1 MEKVKS
7 FAILILAVSL
17 ISSYFMIYQLL
28 DTNSQLLDTNSQLL
42 DTNSQLLD
50 TNSQLLDTNS
60 KLQNKVY
67 DLDSVIRVHEIINRT
82 GKNGG

>member
-42 DTNSQLLD
+42 DTNS
-50 TNSQLLDTNS
+50 N
-60 KLQNKVY
+60 LQNKVY
-67 DLDSVIRVHEIINRT
+67 DLESVIRVHEIINRT

>member
-28 DTNSQLLDTNSQLL
+28 DTNSQLLDTNSK
-42 DTNSQLLD
+42 
-50 TNSQLLDTNS
+50 LLDTNS

-67 DLDSVIRVHEIINRT
+67 DLESVIRVHEIINKT

>member
-17 ISSYFMIYQLL
+17 VSSYFMIYQLL
-28 DTNSQLLDTNSQLL
+28 DS
-42 DTNSQLLD
+42 
-50 TNSQLLDTNS
+50 NS

-67 DLDSVIRVHEIINRT
+67 DLESVIRVHEIINRT

>member
-28 DTNSQLLDTNSQLL
+28 DTNSQLLDTN
-42 DTNSQLLD
+42 N
-50 TNSQLLDTNS
+50 

-67 DLDSVIRVHEIINRT
+67 DLESVIRVHEIINRT

>member
-42 DTNSQLLD
+42 DTNS
-50 TNSQLLDTNS
+50 

-67 DLDSVIRVHEIINRT
+67 DLESVIRVHEIINRT

>member
-1 MEKVKS
+1 MEKVKT

-17 ISSYFMIYQLL
+17 VSSYFMIY
-28 DTNSQLLDTNSQLL
+28 
-42 DTNSQLLD
+42 
-50 TNSQLLDTNS
+50 QLLDTNS

-67 DLDSVIRVHEIINRT
+67 DLESVIRVHEIIKQT

>member
-17 ISSYFMIYQLL
+17 ISSYFMIY
-28 DTNSQLLDTNSQLL
+28 S
-42 DTNSQLLD
+42 
-50 TNSQLLDTNS
+50 LLDTNS

-67 DLDSVIRVHEIINRT
+67 DLESTIRANEIIKRT

>member
-28 DTNSQLLDTNSQLL
+28 ANNQ
-42 DTNSQLLD
+42 
-50 TNSQLLDTNS
+50 
-60 KLQNKVY
+60 KLQRQVY
-67 DLDSVIRVHEIINRT
+67 DLESVIRVHEIINRT

>member
-17 ISSYFMIYQLL
+17 ISSYFMIYHLL
-28 DTNSQLLDTNSQLL
+28 DS
-42 DTNSQLLD
+42 
-50 TNSQLLDTNS
+50 NS

-67 DLDSVIRVHEIINRT
+67 DLESVIRVHENINRT

>member
-28 DTNSQLLDTNSQLL
+28 DTNS
-42 DTNSQLLD
+42 
-50 TNSQLLDTNS
+50 
-60 KLQNKVY
+60 KLQNKVN
-67 DLDSVIRVHEIINRT
+67 DLESVIRVHEIINRT

>member
-1 MEKVKS
+1 MRRESFKVYKGDKMEKVKS

-28 DTNSQLLDTNSQLL
+28 DTNS
-42 DTNSQLLD
+42 
-50 TNSQLLDTNS
+50 

-67 DLDSVIRVHEIINRT
+67 DLESVIRVHEIINRT

>member
-28 DTNSQLLDTNSQLL
+28 DTNS
-42 DTNSQLLD
+42 
-50 TNSQLLDTNS
+50 

-67 DLDSVIRVHEIINRT
+67 DLESVIRVHENINRT

>member
-42 DTNSQLLD
+42 DTNS
-50 TNSQLLDTNS
+50 

-67 DLDSVIRVHEIINRT
+67 DLESVIRVHEIINRT
-82 GKNGG
+82 GRNGG

>member
-17 ISSYFMIYQLL
+17 ISSYFMIY
-28 DTNSQLLDTNSQLL
+28 QLLDTNSQLL

>member
-28 DTNSQLLDTNSQLL
+28 DTNS
-42 DTNSQLLD
+42 
-50 TNSQLLDTNS
+50 

-67 DLDSVIRVHEIINRT
+67 DLESVIRVNEIIKRT

>member
-17 ISSYFMIYQLL
+17 VSSYFMIYQLL
-28 DTNSQLLDTNSQLL
+28 DS
-42 DTNSQLLD
+42 NSQLLD

-67 DLDSVIRVHEIINRT
+67 DLESVVRVHEIINRT

>member
-1 MEKVKS
+1 MEKVKN

-28 DTNSQLLDTNSQLL
+28 DTNS
-42 DTNSQLLD
+42 
-50 TNSQLLDTNS
+50 

-67 DLDSVIRVHEIINRT
+67 DLESVIRVHEIINRT

>member
-17 ISSYFMIYQLL
+17 VLSYFMICSLL
-28 DTNSQLLDTNSQLL
+28 ANNE
-42 DTNSQLLD
+42 
-50 TNSQLLDTNS
+50 
-60 KLQNKVY
+60 KLQNKVN
-67 DLDSVIRVHEIINRT
+67 DLESVIRVHEIINRT

>member
-17 ISSYFMIYQLL
+17 VSSYFMIC
-28 DTNSQLLDTNSQLL
+28 QLL

-67 DLDSVIRVHEIINRT
+67 DLESVIRVNEIIKRT

>member
-28 DTNSQLLDTNSQLL
+28 DSNSQLLDTNSK
-42 DTNSQLLD
+42 
-50 TNSQLLDTNS
+50 LLDTNS

-67 DLDSVIRVHEIINRT
+67 DLESVIRVHEIINKT

>member
-28 DTNSQLLDTNSQLL
+28 DTNR
-42 DTNSQLLD
+42 
-50 TNSQLLDTNS
+50 

-67 DLDSVIRVHEIINRT
+67 DLESVIRVHEIINRT

>member
-1 MEKVKS
+1 MEKVKT

-28 DTNSQLLDTNSQLL
+28 DTNSQLLATK
-42 DTNSQLLD
+42 
-50 TNSQLLDTNS
+50 SQLLDTNS

-67 DLDSVIRVHEIINRT
+67 DLESVIRVHEIINRT

>member
-17 ISSYFMIYQLL
+17 LSSYFMIYQLL
-28 DTNSQLLDTNSQLL
+28 DS
-42 DTNSQLLD
+42 
-50 TNSQLLDTNS
+50 NS

-67 DLDSVIRVHEIINRT
+67 DLESVIRVHEIINRT

>member
-1 MEKVKS
+1 MNLEKVKS

-17 ISSYFMIYQLL
+17 LSSYFMIY
-28 DTNSQLLDTNSQLL
+28 
-42 DTNSQLLD
+42 
-50 TNSQLLDTNS
+50 QLLDTNS

-67 DLDSVIRVHEIINRT
+67 DLESVVRVHENINRT